1 MAESEKDTRE
11 FIMSVAN
18 NLFARYGFSKTTMN
32 DIAEAAGKAKSSLY
46 HYFQGKEQVFQ
57 AILDKEYNMLKRE
70 IEHAI
75 SLEDTPHMKLK
86 TFFVTRMRVLKN
98 IANFYSAIKDEYLEH
113 YSFIEKLREN
123 YNREEMELIKSILE
137 LGIRD
142 NSFSISDLDTC
153 AMGLFLTM
161 KGTESFIILEPD
173 KNKNEKILESIMETV
188 FFGINK
194 R

>member
-57 AILDKEYNMLKRE
+57 AILDKEYNLLKKE
-70 IEHAI
+70 IGHAI
-75 SLEDTPHMKLK
+75 SLEDTPHLKLK
-86 TFFVTRMRVLKN
+86 SFFITRMKVLKN
-98 IANFYSAIKDEYLEH
+98 IANFYAAIKDEYLEH

-123 YNREEMELIKSILE
+123 HNREEMEVIKSILE
-137 LGIRD
+137 SGIRD
-142 NSFSISDLDTC
+142 NSFSIKDIDACT
-153 AMGLFLTM
+153 AALFLMM
-161 KGTESFIILEPD
+161 KGTENFIILEPD
-173 KNKNEKILESIMETV
+173 QNKNEKILESITETV
-188 FFGINK
+188 FFGIIK